1 MSDDRARLASWFADR
16 LGVAAVAIDD
26 FAGVPTGHSAETIRL
41 SLSWDDGVSPS
52 RSRDV
57 VLRVRPAPPGLLEPY
72 DLRKQFDVLRA
83 LEPTPVRSP
92 AVLWYEDSGEV
103 LGREFFAME
112 CATGTVY
119 EREVPAELSGDPERV
134 RRMSEALVD
143 ELAAIHGVDV
153 AAVPFLDD
161 GRDFVERELDFWG
174 GEMRRVRRG
183 PLPALERLLEE
194 LEAQRPGAPGEVT
207 LVHGDAKPGNFAFV
221 GAELTASFD
230 WEMTALGDPM
240 SDLAYAQITWAL
252 RGMFT
257 ILPSS
262 LTPDELVDRYAAR
275 TGRDIRDLAWH
286 RALQGYKLGV
296 IMLLGSMLFDA
307 GHSDD
312 PRLGFM
318 GYATEMFTTPALAE
332 LGVDEPP
339 ESGVVLARPE
349 RLAKL
354 SGG

>member
-1 MSDDRARLASWFADR
+1 VTDAQARLAGWFATE
-16 LGVAAVAIDD
+16 LGVDRVVLVD
-26 FAGVPTGHSAETIRL
+26 FEGVPTGHSAETIKL
-41 SLSWDDGVSPS
+41 TLAWDDAGP
-52 RSRDV
+52 RQREV
-57 VLRVRPAPPGLLEPY
+57 VVRVRPQPPGLLEPY
-72 DLRKQFDVLRA
+72 DLRKQFDLLRA

-92 AVLWYEDSGEV
+92 AVLWYEETGDV
-103 LGREFFAME
+103 LGRECFVME
-112 CATGTVY
+112 CAPGIVY
-119 EREVPAELSGDPERV
+119 EREIPAELTDDPARV
-134 RRMSEALVD
+134 RAMSEALVD
-143 ELAAIHGVDV
+143 ELVAIHDVDV
-153 AAVPFLDD
+153 KSLSFLDD
-161 GRDFVERELDFWG
+161 GREFVDRELGYWS
-174 GEMRRVRRG
+174 GEMRRVQRG
-183 PLPALERLLEE
+183 PVPALERLLAE
-194 LEAQRPGAPGEVT
+194 LEAQRPPASDVVT
-207 LVHGDAKPGNFAFV
+207 LLHGDAKPGNFAFV